1 MRTSLVLDYIK
12 QPGLVRDVNRLWQS
26 VYPTLARQVAE
37 FCASPPGSILE
48 VGCFSG
54 GVGSELLRMFPE
66 ARLSVALDMPEL
78 ADTFLE
84 DWPHCSVDRLTI
96 IRTGLERLDVPDKSC
111 RPGISAAGAFFF
123 FDDEA
128 SIIHELERV
137 RAAKGIAV
145 FGGGYG
151 CYTPDGVI
159 EPIADESRIQNNAL
173 GRRLYRVKDVRT
185 LLARSGLAPRARI
198 CEDGGLWVVLG
209 A

>member
-1 MRTSLVLDYIK
+1 MHTPSNSDYHK
-12 QPGLVRDVNRLWQS
+12 QPGLVRDVNRLWAS
-26 VYPTLARQVAE
+26 VYPWLARQVAQ

-78 ADTFLE
+78 ADTFIQ
-84 DWPHCSVDRLTI
+84 DWSGCDGSRLTL
-96 IRTGLERLDVPDKSC
+96 IRTGLDRLDVPDSSC
-111 RPGISAAGAFFF
+111 DLVFCRGAFFF
-123 FDDEA
+123 FDDQA
-128 SIIHELERV
+128 SIMQELDRV

-159 EPIADESRIQNNAL
+159 APIADESRIQNNAL
-173 GRRLYRVKDVRT
+173 GRRLYRVEDVRA

>member
-1 MRTSLVLDYIK
+1 MHTPSNANYRK

-84 DWPHCSVDRLTI
+84 DWPHCSADRLTI
-96 IRTGLERLDVPDKSC
+96 IRTGLERLDVPDKSFDLVFC
-111 RPGISAAGAFFF
+111 RGAFFF
-123 FDDEA
+123 FDDQA
-128 SIIHELERV
+128 SIVHELDRV
-137 RAAKGIAV
+137 RTAGGVAV

-151 CYTPDGVI
+151 SHTPDEI
-159 EPIADESRIQNNAL
+159 IAPIAEESRVKNNAL
-173 GRRLYRVKDVRT
+173 GRRLYRVEDVRR
-185 LLARSGLAPRARI
+185 LLERSSLAAHARI
-198 CEDGGLWVVLG
+198 CEDGGLWVALG